1 MQEYVINKK
10 EKEVL
15 RCLAG
20 QVAELA
26 ARPIEMEK
34 RDLWYRHNALEATR
48 PVIFCDPENGW
59 KEIVTEEQLKCEN
72 ELARQWEG
80 VLRRDIFWGTSMG
93 DDRVVEPFFNINYD
107 YTESDWGM
115 HETKT
120 GGVGG
125 GAYHW
130 DAPLKDYKDFDKLHF
145 PDIKV
150 DYQKT
155 DLLKDLANEIFG
167 DLLTISIKGNWWW
180 TLGITQTLVFL
191 RGLEQIMYDVY
202 DYPDELHKLMSF
214 LRDGHMHKL
223 DFLER
228 NSLLSLNNYGTYVGS
243 GGFGYTTELPQKDFD
258 KNKVRTI
265 DMWGFGESQETSQ
278 ISPDMFEEFIFPYQ
292 LTILQRF
299 GLNCYGCCEALN
311 KRWHIIEKIP
321 NLRRISVSPWADLKD
336 MAEKLGDRYVYS
348 MKPNPAYLAVSNIDE
363 ELIRK
368 GLREAMKVTKGCRVE
383 VIMKDNNTIGKNP
396 ENVIRWCK
404 IAREEAENL

>member
-1 MQEYVINKK
+1 MQTYVINKE
-10 EKEVL
+10 EKEIL

-26 ARPIEMEK
+26 ARPMVMEK
-34 RDLWYRHNALEATR
+34 RNLWYRHNALEATR

-59 KEIVTEEQLKCEN
+59 NEIVTEEQLKCKN

-80 VLRRDIFWGTSMG
+80 FLRREIFWETSMG
-93 DDRVVEPFFNINYD
+93 DDRVVEPFFNINYVH
-107 YTESDWGM
+107 TESDWGM

-120 GGVGG
+120 GGLGG

-130 DAPLKDYKDFDKLHF
+130 DAPLKDYNDSDKLHF
-145 PDIKV
+145 PEIKV
-150 DYQKT
+150 DFGKT
-155 DLLKDLANEIFG
+155 DLLKDLANDIFG
-167 DLLTISIKGNWWW
+167 DLLTVGIKGNWWW

-202 DYPDELHKLMSF
+202 DYPDELHKLMAF

-223 DFLER
+223 DFLEK
-228 NSLLSLNNYGTYVGS
+228 NSLLSLNNDGTYVGS
-243 GGFGYTTELPQKDFD
+243 GGFGYSTELPQKDFNE
-258 KNKVRTI
+258 NKVRTI
-265 DMWGFGESQETSQ
+265 DMWGFGESQESSQ

-311 KRWHIIEKIP
+311 RRWHIIEKIP
-321 NLRRISVSPWADLKD
+321 NLRRVSVSPWADLKD
-336 MAEKLGDRYVYS
+336 MAEKLGNRYIYS

-368 GLREAMKVTKGCRVE
+368 ELREAMKLTKDCRVE